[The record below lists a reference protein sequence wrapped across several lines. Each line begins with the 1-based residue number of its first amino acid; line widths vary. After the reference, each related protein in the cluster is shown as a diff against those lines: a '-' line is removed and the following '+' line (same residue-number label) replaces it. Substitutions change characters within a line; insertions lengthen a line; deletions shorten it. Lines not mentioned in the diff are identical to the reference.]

1 MLARVAENIYWLSRY
16 LERAENT
23 VRLIDVHSRM
33 LLDHPEVDEH
43 LGWIPLIIINSL
55 DEQFADEYGRA
66 DENSVCQFLLV
77 DQHNPGSLLSTFGA
91 IHSNLRSCRDVLP
104 RNSYEAINSACR
116 FVRQHIAD
124 AIINPRERSNFLTS
138 VQTRLLAIA
147 GNINSTMYHDI
158 GHRFMRIGCVLERA
172 DMTSRIIDVQSSWL
186 IQTSDITL
194 VDLQHRWLWVL
205 RSLSGV
211 QMYRQHVRRP
221 INGEDTLRFLLHD
234 ESLPRSYAFCIN
246 HLNNMLAHFDNADVP
261 IAYIAVLNEVLHSQ
275 DLSELPQHPLQL
287 HQFIDSLQMAIHD
300 VASAIADTYF
310 LPPQDSQ

>member
-16 LERAENT
+16 LERADNT

-33 LLDHPEVDEH
+33 LLDHPEVEEH
-43 LGWIPLIIINSL
+43 LGWIPLVIINSL
-55 DEQFADEYGRA
+55 DEQFAEKYDRA
-66 DENSVCQFLLV
+66 DEHSVCQFLLV
-77 DQHNPGSLLSTFGA
+77 DQNNPGSLFCTFEA

-104 RNSYEAINSACR
+104 RSSYEAINGACR
-116 FVRQHIAD
+116 FVRKHIVD
-124 AIINPRERSNFLTS
+124 AIINPSERSTFLAS

-147 GNINSTMYHDI
+147 GNMNSTMYHDI
-158 GHRFMRIGCVLERA
+158 GHCFMRVGCVLERA

-186 IQTSDITL
+186 IQTSDVTL
-194 VDLQHRWLWVL
+194 ADVQQRWLWVL

-246 HLNNMLAHFDNADVP
+246 HLDKMLAKIDDADIP
-261 IAYIAVLNEVLHSQ
+261 KTSIAVLKQVLHSQ
-275 DLSELPQHPLQL
+275 DLSELPQHPLRL

-300 VASAIADTYF
+300 VASTIADTYF

>member
-33 LLDHPEVDEH
+33 LLDHPEVEEH

-55 DEQFADEYGRA
+55 DEQFEQKYGRA

-77 DQHNPGSLLSTFGA
+77 DEDNPGSLFSTFQA

-104 RNSYEAINSACR
+104 RSSYEAINGACR

-124 AIINPRERSNFLTS
+124 AIINPRERSTFLAS

-147 GNINSTMYHDI
+147 GNISSTMYHDI
-158 GHRFMRIGCVLERA
+158 AYRFMRVGCVLERA

-186 IQTSDITL
+186 IQTNDVTL
-194 VDLQHRWLWVL
+194 VDRQQRWLWVL

-221 INGEDTLRFLLHD
+221 INGEDTLRFLLHN
-234 ESLPRSYAFCIN
+234 ESLPRSYAFCVN
-246 HLNNMLAHFDNADVP
+246 HLDSMLAMFDGADAP
-261 IAYIAVLNEVLHSQ
+261 KTNIAALKQVLNTQS
-275 DLSELPQHPLQL
+275 LSELTQNPLRL
-287 HQFIDSLQMAIHD
+287 HQFIDSLQMAIND
-300 VASAIADTYF
+300 VAISIADTYF
-310 LPPQDSQ
+310 LPPQDSE